1 MPSKKP
7 YMQARTDQSIIDKM
21 QHIAKNNSR
30 SLSKEI
36 EFLCKKHIAAYELEH
51 GEIIL
56 PDQIQDN

>member
-7 YMQARTDQSIIDKM
+7 YMQARTDQDIIDKM

-36 EFLCKKHIAAYELEH
+36 EYICKQHIAAYEAEH
-51 GEIIL
+51 GKIIIKEE
-56 PDQIQDN
+56 Q